1 MEISPFYDKKV
12 TCINCKKHFTTIRIR
27 SRFVRVASHESD
39 FKPVYSDPEVNPIL
53 YNVAVCPHCGFS
65 FTDDFSPYFAP
76 GTEEDI
82 AERITSQWNGRSFSA
97 ERDTDEAIETY
108 KLAYLSAMFK
118 KEKVLTLAGLTLRI
132 AWLYRQKGA
141 KEEEKRFL
149 LIARNFYNA
158 SYSEGDFKGTQ
169 MSETKVLYLIAEL
182 SWKIGDENEA
192 VKSFS
197 RILESQ
203 RTSTEPKII
212 EMAKE
217 RWQDIKEWRKVS
229 E

>member
-1 MEISPFYDKKV
+1 MEISPFYDKIV
-12 TCINCKKHFTTIRIR
+12 ACLYCKYNFTTTRVR
-27 SRFVRVASHESD
+27 SRFVRVSSHEND
-39 FKPVYSDPEVNPIL
+39 FKPVYSDPEVNPIF

-82 AERITSQWNGRSFSA
+82 AERITSKWNGRSFGS
-97 ERDTDEAIETY
+97 ERDVDEAIETY

-132 AWLYRQKGA
+132 AWLYRDKGA
-141 KEEEKRFL
+141 EVEEQRFL
-149 LIARNFYNA
+149 TIARNFYNA
-158 SYSEGDFKGTQ
+158 SYLDGDFAGTQ

-182 SWKIGDENEA
+182 SWKIGDKDEA
-192 VKSFS
+192 IKSFS
-197 RILESQ
+197 RVLEGQ
-203 RTSTEPKII
+203 RTSIEPKII

-217 RWQDIKEWRKVS
+217 RWQEIRAIK
-229 E
+229 

>member
-12 TCINCKKHFTTIRIR
+12 TCIHCKDHFTTTRIR
-27 SRFVRVASHESD
+27 SRFVRVSSHESD
-39 FKPVYSDPEVNPIL
+39 FKPVYSDPEVNPIF

-82 AERITSQWNGRSFSA
+82 ANRITSQWNGRSFSA
-97 ERDTDEAIETY
+97 VRDINEAIETY

-132 AWLYRQKGA
+132 AWLYRDKGTEDA
-141 KEEEKRFL
+141 EIRFL
-149 LIARNFYNA
+149 TIARNFYNA
-158 SYSEGDFKGTQ
+158 SYSEGDFAGTQ
-169 MSETKVLYLIAEL
+169 MSETRVLYLIAEL
-182 SWKIGDENEA
+182 SWKIGDKDEA
-192 VKSFS
+192 IKSFS
-197 RILESQ
+197 RVLEGQ

-217 RWQDIKEWRKVS
+217 RWQDIRAIK
-229 E
+229 